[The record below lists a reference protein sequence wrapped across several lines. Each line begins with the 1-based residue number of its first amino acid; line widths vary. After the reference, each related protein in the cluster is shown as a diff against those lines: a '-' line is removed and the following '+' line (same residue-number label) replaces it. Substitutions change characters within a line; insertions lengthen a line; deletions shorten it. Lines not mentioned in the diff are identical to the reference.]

1 MYKYLK
7 IFLLMIILV
16 FNVACKNSEIDQ
28 INMYLAAS
36 LLNQVENNIE
46 SYDTR
51 INIDSSGSYDL
62 VNKVLL
68 GAKPDLILI
77 ANYKLKNEF
86 FEDYEFIENY
96 YSSKVILVHNQN
108 HEIGLK
114 IICENKYEIGI
125 ADPSRA
131 PLGKLSSEILK
142 DNKCGQGEYNTKI
155 TSNASSLINK
165 INLKYLNYAF
175 IYESDFHEIN
185 KKLDFKASS
194 KEFQK
199 ALDYSFFINKGI
211 SSDNKKNI
219 LDFIKHLKD

>member
-1 MYKYLK
+1 
-7 IFLLMIILV
+7 MIILV
-16 FNVACKNSEIDQ
+16 FNVGCNNSEIDQ

-46 SYDTR
+46 SYDTK
-51 INIDSSGSYDL
+51 INIDSAGSYDL

-86 FEDYEFIENY
+86 VENYEFIENY

-108 HEIGLK
+108 HEIDLNT
-114 IICENKYEIGI
+114 ICKNKYEIGI

-131 PLGKLSSEILK
+131 PLGKLSSEIL
-142 DNKCGQGEYNTKI
+142 QGNDCSLEEYNTKI
-155 TSNASSLINK
+155 TSNASFLINK
-165 INLKYLNYAF
+165 INLKYLKYAF

-194 KEFQK
+194 NEFQK
-199 ALDYSFFINKGI
+199 AINYSFFINKEI

-219 LDFIKHLKD
+219 LDFIKHLKN

>member
-1 MYKYLK
+1 
-7 IFLLMIILV
+7 MIILV

-36 LLNQVENNIE
+36 LLNQVESNIE

-51 INIDSSGSYDL
+51 LNIDSSGSYDL

-68 GAKPDLILI
+68 GAKPDLLLI

-175 IYESDFHEIN
+175 IYENDINEIN
-185 KKLDFKASS
+185 KNLNFKAS
-194 KEFQK
+194 EYNFQK
-199 ALDYSFFINKGI
+199 DINYSFFLNKDL
-211 SSDNKKNI
+211 SLDKKKNA
-219 LDFIKHLKD
+219 LDFIKYLKNK

>member
-16 FNVACKNSEIDQ
+16 FNVGCKNSEIDQ

-46 SYDTR
+46 SYDTK

-86 FEDYEFIENY
+86 VENYEFIENY

-108 HEIGLK
+108 HEIDLK
-114 IICENKYEIGI
+114 TICKNKYEIGI

-131 PLGKLSSEILK
+131 PLGKLSSEIL
-142 DNKCGQGEYNTKI
+142 QGNDCSLEEYNTKI

-194 KEFQK
+194 NEFQK
-199 ALDYSFFINKGI
+199 AINYSFFINKEI
-211 SSDNKKNI
+211 SSGNKKNI
-219 LDFIKHLKD
+219 LDFIKHLKN

>member
-1 MYKYLK
+1 
-7 IFLLMIILV
+7 MIILV

-108 HEIGLK
+108 H
-114 IICENKYEIGI
+114 
-125 ADPSRA
+125 D
-131 PLGKLSSEILK
+131 
-142 DNKCGQGEYNTKI
+142 
-155 TSNASSLINK
+155 
-165 INLKYLNYAF
+165 
-175 IYESDFHEIN
+175 
-185 KKLDFKASS
+185 
-194 KEFQK
+194 
-199 ALDYSFFINKGI
+199 
-211 SSDNKKNI
+211 
-219 LDFIKHLKD
+219 

>member
-16 FNVACKNSEIDQ
+16 FNVGCNNSEIDQ

-46 SYDTR
+46 SYDTK

-86 FEDYEFIENY
+86 VENYEFIENY

-108 HEIGLK
+108 HEIDLNT
-114 IICENKYEIGI
+114 ICKNKYEIGI

-131 PLGKLSSEILK
+131 PLGKLSSEIL
-142 DNKCGQGEYNTKI
+142 QGNDCSLEEYNTKI

-194 KEFQK
+194 NEFQK
-199 ALDYSFFINKGI
+199 AINYSFFINKEI

-219 LDFIKHLKD
+219 LDFIKHLKN